1 VKRAPAHVLITAA
14 VLAGLV
20 TAGSAVAAQAQ
31 DASSRAIGA
40 ILPGG
45 NVASA
50 AASPA
55 HPTRTARGG
64 LTGNTA
70 SGGPVVVQAGAGP
83 GGRGSLAEAQADAQA
98 VVLFGGRV
106 VVNSLHVGIRSE
118 SGADGTEAGVADWS
132 ADVVVDGQAIDEQPG
147 TRVEIAGLGTLT
159 LVERLVDGGTVTAN
173 ALRIEV
179 TDPASG
185 LAPGTQ
191 VVLGHLEARTGS
203 TTSAS
208 SSPDPGSAPSAP
220 GSAPPAADG
229 TVPADSGTGRSLP
242 VAPISAFPSVG
253 ATGAA
258 TPVTTGGVTMT
269 PGLGLPRR
277 DPGAAMG
284 VASTEGYAFPVL
296 GESSFSDDYGAPRA
310 GTGWHHG
317 NDIFGAMGLPIVAV
331 ANGVL
336 SKVGVNHLGGNR
348 LWLTDDA
355 GNSYYYAH
363 LSAYAPG
370 TADGVRVRAGQ
381 VIAFLGNTGQAITT
395 PPHLHFEVHPGAGD
409 SVDPYPY
416 LLAWQRNASVAQA
429 FTAATLAHGH
439 VPAAG
444 ALMVG
449 ASPLDEGASAGEG
462 DGLAVAVR

>member
-1 VKRAPAHVLITAA
+1 MKRAPIHALITAA
-14 VLAGLV
+14 VLTVVAPSGLAGTV
-20 TAGSAVAAQAQ
+20 QAP

-40 ILPGG
+40 ILPSG
-45 NVASA
+45 NVATA
-50 AASPA
+50 VASPA
-55 HPTRTARGG
+55 HPTRSARGG
-64 LTGNTA
+64 LTGGTA
-70 SGGPVVVQAGAGP
+70 SGGPIVVRAGAGP
-83 GGRGSLAEAQADAQA
+83 GGRGSRAEADVDAQA

-106 VVNSLHVGIRSE
+106 VVNSLHVGIRSD
-118 SGADGTEAGVADWS
+118 SGAGGIEAGVANWS

-147 TRVEIAGLGTLT
+147 AGVEIAGLGTLT
-159 LVERLVDGGTVTAN
+159 LVERLVTGGMVTAN

-179 TDPASG
+179 SDPASG

-203 TTSAS
+203 TTRTSP
-208 SSPDPGSAPSAP
+208 SPDPGSAPSAP

-229 TVPADSGTGRSLP
+229 AVPPNPASGRPLPVPPVSSYPPADS
-242 VAPISAFPSVG
+242 
-253 ATGAA
+253 TGAGSPA
-258 TPVTTGGVTMT
+258 TTGGAMTT

-277 DPGAAMG
+277 DPGAATG
-284 VASTEGYAFPVL
+284 IASTEGYAFPVL
-296 GESSFSDDYGAPRA
+296 GESSFSGDYGAPRA

-317 NDIFGAMGLPIVAV
+317 NDIFGPMGLPVVAV
-331 ANGVL
+331 ADGVL
-336 SKVGVNHLGGNR
+336 SKVGVNNLGGNR

-370 TADGVRVRAGQ
+370 AADGVRVRAGQ

-395 PPHLHFEVHPGAGD
+395 PPHLHFEIHPGGGD

-416 LLAWQRNASVAQA
+416 LLAWQRNSAVPQA
-429 FTAATLAHGH
+429 FTAATLARGH
-439 VPAAG
+439 VPASG

-449 ASPLDEGASAGEG
+449 TTPLDETTQDGDG